1 MKNIERT
8 KVERLPRQVLAKP
21 GSRLQIN
28 TPLKEDSAV
37 TFHSSEVTIENLKA
51 EESVNI
57 NDDSEKRIRA
67 LLTGQESGVDYN

>member
-57 NDDSEKRIRA
+57 NEDSEKRIRA